1 MTPSRG
7 KTGAMA
13 TGRRW
18 LIVIG
23 LITAILVGS
32 GLWRRAQLIDER
44 AHARTER
51 VRALRDLTALQRGLA
66 TATRAIGAVEANTA
80 AARGTTVELVAS
92 AETLVAQIRVVERA
106 RDDAALAAFVAN
118 GQVGRMR
125 ECLDG
130 INRALNEVTVGDPK
144 GVATLV
150 SVRASCRAVGA

>member
-1 MTPSRG
+1 
-7 KTGAMA
+7 MA

-32 GLWRRAQLIDER
+32 GLWRRSQLIDER

-51 VRALRDLTALQRGLA
+51 VRALRDLTALRRGLA
-66 TATRAIGAVEANTA
+66 AATRAVGAVEADTA
-80 AARGTTVELVAS
+80 AARGATATLVAN

-106 RDDAALAAFVAN
+106 RDDAALVAFVAN

-144 GVATLV
+144 AVATLV
-150 SVRASCRAVGA
+150 GVRVSCRAVGA

>member
-1 MTPSRG
+1 MTPSAG
-7 KTGAMA
+7 KTAPMA

-18 LIVIG
+18 LIAIAVIVV
-23 LITAILVGS
+23 ILVGS
-32 GLWRRAQLIDER
+32 GLWRRSQLSEER
-44 AHARTER
+44 ARARTER
-51 VRALRDLTALQRGLA
+51 GRALRDLTALQRGLA
-66 TATRAIGAVEANTA
+66 TATRTAGSVEADTA
-80 AARGTTVELVAS
+80 VARGATVEFIAN

-130 INRALNEVTVGDPK
+130 INRALNQVTVGDPK

>member
-1 MTPSRG
+1 MPSRAG
-7 KTGAMA
+7 KTAPMA

-23 LITAILVGS
+23 VIAAILVGS

-51 VRALRDLTALQRGLA
+51 VRALHDLTALQRGLA
-66 TATRAIGAVEANTA
+66 TAARAAGATKADTA
-80 AARGTTVELVAS
+80 VARGATVELVAS
-92 AETLVAQIRVVERA
+92 AETLVAQIRVVERE
-106 RDDAALAAFVAN
+106 RDDAALGAFVAN
-118 GQVGRMR
+118 GQVGRLR

-144 GVATLV
+144 GVATLL